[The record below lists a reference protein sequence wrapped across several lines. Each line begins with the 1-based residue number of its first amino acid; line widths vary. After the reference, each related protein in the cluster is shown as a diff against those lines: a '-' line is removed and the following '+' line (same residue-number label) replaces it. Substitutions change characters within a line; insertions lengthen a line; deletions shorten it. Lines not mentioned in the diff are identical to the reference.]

1 MLEQDFEKLLAA
13 YFEEELDEA
22 GLARLRDAVRQVPAR
37 RRRFQRELR
46 LHTLMR
52 ETAMVMLAQE
62 QSKRTNLIAVGWQHW
77 RRITALAACLAVC
90 GFSALL
96 VWNYWNQPELIG
108 RCVRV
113 ADSDEIV
120 LWRQGRQRTAGPNTV
135 LRVGDRIQTGCAAQT
150 VLRVDGAGL
159 LTLQG
164 MNTVELCSPTNAM
177 AVSIERGH
185 VLIEATKR
193 GPGMPPLTIRTPQ
206 SSVQVL
212 GTVFGLEVEPTATR
226 LRVFEGEVT
235 FEETSLGRVV
245 RVSDGQYSVTGTP
258 NLEALDQSSLP
269 PDALLPGQRRIQ
281 PTKDTFLEAGR
292 VVAGPYL
299 KVEGGRRTIFLKFD
313 VENVGR
319 ILNARLRLKQTTD
332 PGSGTLRIWEG
343 KPEDWSERTLSTAS
357 APQAVREIGHRFG
370 WVEKG
375 MTVEVDVSSLIRR
388 EGTYTLIVTLDEPG
402 GNDIW
407 FGSKESPNPPELIL
421 TCQP

>member
-258 NLEALDQSSLP
+258 NLEALDQDRRGGVIQPLGLQGGGHDGLEGHAQPAEVGRVLHLGAEADGAPEARRFS
-269 PDALLPGQRRIQ
+269 PGQ
-281 PTKDTFLEAGR
+281 GR
-292 VVAGPYL
+292 HLGEGQHAVLAIVAGA
-299 KVEGGRRTIFLKFD
+299 
-313 VENVGR
+313 VG
-319 ILNARLRLKQTTD
+319 A
-332 PGSGTLRIWEG
+332 
-343 KPEDWSERTLSTAS
+343 
-357 APQAVREIGHRFG
+357 
-370 WVEKG
+370 
-375 MTVEVDVSSLIRR
+375 
-388 EGTYTLIVTLDEPG
+388 
-402 GNDIW
+402 
-407 FGSKESPNPPELIL
+407 
-421 TCQP
+421 